1 MNCILDERFRVKET
15 CKKGECKYC
24 GWSESVVRKR
34 RNMIRGGGLKRVGGL
49 KRLTIEKYKDGMD
62 HRRE

>member
-24 GWSESVVRKR
+24 GWSERVDRKR
-34 RNMIRGGGLKRVGGL
+34 RNMIRAGELKKVGGL